1 MTGKTKT
8 GATWHHTSV
17 VLRSDMYHKALE
29 QGINISDACNRAL
42 ASLTGS
48 EYPSQQREE
57 VPAPLPV
64 IIAKDG
70 SSPYASGEIK
80 KIPLKKM
87 HPVIN
92 ADDPAAPAKV
102 VQAQGQP
109 LKKAPA
115 EPPAPV
121 LAPAP
126 VFPEEKP
133 VADPAAT
140 TKKAAVKKGQSASV
154 KKRSKGDALK
164 TFFSSKIAR
173 SDDKE
178 DRVGKD
184 DLYELF
190 ARFCRDHR
198 ITPVP
203 ERKTVTVALKNQ
215 FALTD
220 EMIDGTPCWAGIR
233 LK

>member
-1 MTGKTKT
+1 MTGKIKT
-8 GATWHHTSV
+8 DATWHSTSV
-17 VLRSDMYHKALE
+17 ILRSDIYRKALE
-29 QGINISDACNRAL
+29 QGIDISDTCNRAL

-48 EYPSQQREE
+48 EYYSRQMDE
-57 VPAPLPV
+57 VPTPPPV

-70 SSPYASGEIK
+70 SSPYAPKEKEKS
-80 KIPLKKM
+80 PLQKL

-102 VQAQGQP
+102 VQAKIKP
-109 LKKAPA
+109 TKKAPA

-121 LAPAP
+121 PAPAP
-126 VFPEEKP
+126 VIPEEEP
-133 VADPAAT
+133 IAAPAAT
-140 TKKAAVKKGQSASV
+140 TKKAAVKKSQTAST
-154 KKRSKGDALK
+154 KKRSKGDALR
-164 TFFSSKIAR
+164 TFFSTHIAR
-173 SDDKE
+173 SDEEE

-184 DLYELF
+184 ELYERF

-215 FALTD
+215 FALT
-220 EMIDGTPCWAGIR
+220 EKLVDGTSCWTGIR

>member
-1 MTGKTKT
+1 MTGKIKT

-29 QGINISDACNRAL
+29 QGIDISDTCNRAL

-48 EYPSQQREE
+48 EYHDQQMDE
-57 VPAPLPV
+57 VPAPPPV

-70 SSPYASGEIK
+70 SSPYAPGEIK
-80 KIPLKKM
+80 KSPSQKL

-102 VQAQGQP
+102 VQEKIKP
-109 LKKAPA
+109 VKKAPA
-115 EPPAPV
+115 EPPVPV
-121 LAPAP
+121 PAPASVYP
-126 VFPEEKP
+126 DEKP
-133 VADPAAT
+133 VTAPAAT
-140 TKKAAVKKGQSASV
+140 TKKAAVKKGHTTST
-154 KKRSKGDALK
+154 KKRAKGDALR

-173 SDDKE
+173 SDDE
-178 DRVGKD
+178 GDHVGKD

-215 FALTD
+215 FALT
-220 EMIDGTPCWAGIR
+220 EKLVDGTSCWTGIR